1 MIVFFSFLVPSF
13 IAPFS
18 QDDYPVMFYIRERMY
33 FEIRVDTEDDRLTIL
48 ALDCYATPSQN
59 RDSKPRYDIIRDG
72 LVLPLEV
79 YLPGISCRNSSSTK
93 IPRESNCQK
102 FWCAYT
108 LF

>member
-1 MIVFFSFLVPSF
+1 
-13 IAPFS
+13 
-18 QDDYPVMFYIRERMY
+18 MY

-79 YLPGISCRNSSSTK
+79 YHPRYLGEIPHRLKFPGKAIVRNFGVPTPYSD
-93 IPRESNCQK
+93 
-102 FWCAYT
+102 
-108 LF
+108 